1 MTLLHPVSLAVAIAL
16 GGAAYLA
23 FEKNTQ
29 VTPYEKKA
37 GFLEKKAASKSQT
50 PKRYDKPKEAHEFY
64 VQQRLPIG
72 ASALPTEKYSAA
84 LAQIKN
90 MPHYSIAENSVLF
103 DYQPQ
108 LNAPDG
114 QNQQLGDWKELGPGN
129 IGGRTRTLIIH
140 PTNHDIMYTAGV
152 AGGVWKTTDAGAS
165 WQPLSDLATNLAV
178 TTLTFDPNNADII
191 YAGTGEGFFNFDA
204 LRGDGIFKSSDAG
217 TTWEQIASTASNG
230 DFQYINKIAFSKND
244 ASTMYAAT
252 RTGVQKSLDGGVT
265 WSTAFVPVGASVGCT
280 DLTVLS
286 ESSVDVLLTACGSF
300 NTGGVHR
307 STDAGANW
315 VQVINGA
322 NQGRTTI
329 AVAPSD
335 NNIIY
340 ALSANRNS
348 HAMDAVYKSTDMG
361 ATWVTTVTQDTGD
374 SFTKLLLSNTVFG
387 LFDQCFGGTAQF
399 FNQGWYDN
407 IIAVDPVNP
416 DVVWTG
422 GIDVFRSDDGGQSFV
437 PASVWWFDPTNP
449 QYAHADHHE
458 IVFHP
463 DYNGTTNT
471 TMFVGNDGGIQRT
484 DNALAGRLTLDE
496 VCGNTAADP
505 AQRVSWST
513 LNNGYAVT
521 QFYHGTVKPN
531 GESYFGGTQDN
542 GTLSGQDGGFNSWTE
557 ILGGDGGWTAI
568 DPTNPDIMFA
578 ENTGLSIQKSTNGGQ
593 SFSAATTGIS
603 GDNGFPFI
611 TRFEMAPSNPQ
622 VLWIGGNQ
630 LWRTSDQAESWSA
643 ASGALNGSVYS
654 IGIAPNT
661 ENAVAA
667 GTNGG
672 SIYVSYSAEQADT
685 QTQWVEATPVVG
697 ATVSSIAFDPQDN
710 QIIYATLSNFDVTHV
725 WKTTDGGQNWQAM
738 DNGLPNVPAITI
750 AVDPVDTQRLFVG
763 TDLGVFVSVDGGMN
777 WMADGSGLAN
787 TNIAKLAIKGSEL
800 FAFTHGRSAYKVAI
814 KNEANRIL
822 EIEEDTEL
830 MLSDV
835 LVDEFGQAY
844 DSIEIVQTSE
854 NGMLL
859 SGDQALEVGSQ
870 VAQADFASVK
880 YKPNDNFNGDD
891 AFTFRGTTNEPTDT
905 PNNDGVADEHTIDIT
920 VKAVNDAPAIQQL
933 DDLNLYIDELV
944 EIDFKEH
951 IEDVDNDQLMISLEP
966 SVPGMSFIDGVLS
979 GRPFTEF
986 TQQMTLMVGD
996 GELEATQSFRLDI
1009 DEPPKRAPMIEE
1021 GQSFEVQENNQ
1032 EGTSVGILE
1041 FSDPDPDISP
1051 VEGFMVLDEVP
1062 FMIDATGEIFATVEL
1077 DYEMENDYSF
1087 FVRAIDTLGNSSD
1100 YTEVN
1105 VSVTND
1111 PADDEIVDPVIDE
1124 GQVFEVVENPEI
1136 GTVIGMLEFN
1146 DSDDSPVESFEV
1158 LGNVPFEVNT
1168 SGGVTVSGEI
1178 DFETHEYFE
1187 FAVKAIGSK
1196 GNSSDYTKVN
1206 VTVIDDPNDQGAD
1219 NQEPAIPTGQV
1230 FEIRENAALGTIVGQ
1245 LEYFDPDPDTTPV
1258 KEFFV
1263 IGNAPFSIE
1272 PNGDIVVRGNLDFEF
1287 QSVIKFGVRA
1297 QDTDGNT
1304 SEYTEVTVN
1313 LIDVRGNDDDDND
1326 GDSGSLGFLTLL
1338 SLPLALLRRRKR

>member
-1 MTLLHPVSLAVAIAL
+1 MTLLHPVSLAVAVAL

-23 FEKNTQ
+23 YENQ
-29 VTPYEKKA
+29 AQETPYEMKA
-37 GFLEKKAASKSQT
+37 DFLAKKAASKTQA

-72 ASALPTEKYSAA
+72 ASTLPTEKYSAA
-84 LAQIKN
+84 LAQIKS
-90 MPHYSIAENSVLF
+90 MPHYSLAENTVLF

-114 QNQQLGDWKELGPGN
+114 QNQELGDWQELGPGN

-140 PTNHDIMYTAGV
+140 PTNHDVMYTAGV

-165 WQPLSDLATNLAV
+165 WTPLSDLATNLAV

-217 TTWEQIASTASNG
+217 MTWEQIPSTASNS
-230 DFQYINKIAFSKND
+230 DFQYTNKIAFSKND
-244 ASTMYAAT
+244 ANTIYAAT
-252 RTGVQKSLDGGVT
+252 QTGIQKSIDSGVT
-265 WSTAFVPVGASVGCT
+265 WSNVFVPQGASVGCT

-286 ESSVDVLLTACGSF
+286 ESNVDVLLTACGSF

-307 STDAGANW
+307 STDAGVNW
-315 VQVINGA
+315 SQVIAGA
-322 NQGRTTI
+322 TQGRTTI

-340 ALSANRNS
+340 ALAANRNS

-361 ATWVTTVTQDTGD
+361 ATWNTTVTQDTAD

-437 PASVWWFDPTNP
+437 PTSVWWFNPTDP
-449 QYAHADHHE
+449 QYAHADQHE

-463 DYNGTTNT
+463 EYNGTTNT

-484 DNALAGRLTLDE
+484 DNALSGRLTLDE
-496 VCGNTAADP
+496 VCGNVAADP

-521 QFYHGTVKPN
+521 QFYHGTVKPD
-531 GESYFGGTQDN
+531 GTSYFGGTQDN
-542 GTLSGQDGGFNSWTE
+542 GTLSGVDGGFNSWIE

-568 DPTNPDIMFA
+568 DPTNPNIMFA
-578 ENTGLSIQKSTNGGQ
+578 ENTGLSIQKSTDGGQ
-593 SFSAATTGIS
+593 SFNSATTGIS

-622 VLWIGGNQ
+622 VLWIGGSQ
-630 LWRTSDQAESWSA
+630 LWRTSNQAESWSA

-661 ENAVAA
+661 ESAVAA

-672 SIYVSYSAEQADT
+672 TIYVSYTADQAT
-685 QTQWVEATPVVG
+685 AQTQWVEATPVAG
-697 ATVSSIAFDPQDN
+697 ATVSSIAFDPKDN
-710 QIIYATLSNFDVTHV
+710 QVIYATLSNFDVTHV
-725 WKTTDGGQNWQAM
+725 WKTTDGGQNWLAM
-738 DNGLPNVPAITI
+738 DNGLPNVPAMTI
-750 AVDPVDTQRLFVG
+750 AVDPENTQRLFVG
-763 TDLGVFVSVDGGMN
+763 TDLGVFVSIDGGMN

-787 TNIAKLAIKGSEL
+787 TNIAKLVIKDSEL
-800 FAFTHGRSAYKVAI
+800 FAFTHGRSTYKVAI
-814 KNEANRIL
+814 KTESDRTL
-822 EIEEDTEL
+822 ETPEDMPL
-830 MLSDV
+830 MLGDV
-835 LVDEFGQAY
+835 LVNEFGQPYA
-844 DSIEIVQTSE
+844 SVEIVNTSE

-859 SGDQALEVGSQ
+859 SGEQVLEAGDQVM
-870 VAQADFASVK
+870 QADFANVS
-880 YKPNDNFNGDD
+880 YKPNDDFFGDD
-891 AFTFRGTTNEPTDT
+891 AFTFKGTVAESI
-905 PNNDGVADEHTIDIT
+905 PNNDAEPNQHTISIK
-920 VKAVNDAPAIQQL
+920 VNSVNDAPVIEQIENI
-933 DDLNLYIDELV
+933 NLYIDELV
-944 EIDFKEH
+944 EIDFNEH
-951 IEDVDNDQLMISLEP
+951 VEDVDNEDLMITLEP

-986 TQQMTLMVGD
+986 TRQMTLMVSD
-996 GELEATQSFRLDI
+996 GELETMQSFRLDI
-1009 DEPPKRAPMIEE
+1009 SEPPKRAPMIEAD
-1021 GQSFEVQENNQ
+1021 QLFEVQENNDPN
-1032 EGTSVGILE
+1032 TSIGMLQ
-1041 FSDPDPDISP
+1041 FSDPDPEVSP
-1051 VEGFMVLDEVP
+1051 VEAFMILDEVP
-1062 FMIDATGEIFATVEL
+1062 FMIDETGEVFATEAL
-1077 DYEMENDYSF
+1077 DYEMQSEYSF
-1087 FVRAIDTLGNSSD
+1087 FVRAVDTLGNHSD
-1100 YTEVN
+1100 YTEVK

-1111 PADDEIVDPVIDE
+1111 SADDDATGPVIDE
-1124 GQVFEVVENPEI
+1124 GQMFEVMENSAI
-1136 GTVIGMLEFN
+1136 GTVIGMLEFDN
-1146 DSDDSPVESFEV
+1146 ADDTSIASFEV
-1158 LGNVPFEVNT
+1158 LGNVPFEINT
-1168 SGGVTVSGEI
+1168 SGGVTVSDEI
-1178 DFETHEYFE
+1178 DFETNEYFE
-1187 FAVKAIGSK
+1187 FAVKAIDSK
-1196 GNSSDYTKVN
+1196 GNESEYTKVK
-1206 VTVIDDPNDQGAD
+1206 VTVIDDPNDSGSD
-1219 NQEPAIPTGQV
+1219 NNPVIPAGQV
-1230 FEIRENAALGTIVGQ
+1230 FEIRENAALGTIVGR
-1245 LEYFDPDPDTTPV
+1245 LEFSDPDPQTSPV

-1263 IGNAPFSIE
+1263 IGNAPFTVE
-1272 PNGDIVVRGNLDFEF
+1272 DNGDIVVQGNLDFEF

-1297 QDTDGNT
+1297 QDTSGNT

-1326 GDSGSLGFLTLL
+1326 GDSGSFGLFALL

>member
-1 MTLLHPVSLAVAIAL
+1 MTLLHPVSLAVAVAL

-23 FEKNTQ
+23 YENRAQ
-29 VTPYEKKA
+29 ETPYEMKA
-37 GFLEKKAASKSQT
+37 DFLAKKAASKSQA

-64 VQQRLPIG
+64 VQQRLPLG
-72 ASALPTEKYSAA
+72 ATSLPTEKYSAA
-84 LAQIKN
+84 LAQIKS
-90 MPHYSIAENSVLF
+90 MPHYSIAQSSVLF

-114 QNQQLGDWKELGPGN
+114 QNQELGDWQELGPGN

-140 PTNHDIMYTAGV
+140 PTNHDVMYTAGV

-217 TTWEQIASTASNG
+217 MTWEQISSTASNG
-230 DFQYINKIAFSKND
+230 DFQYVNKIAFSKND
-244 ASTMYAAT
+244 ANILYAAT
-252 RTGVQKSLDGGVT
+252 RTGVQKSMDSGST
-265 WSTAFVPVGASVGCT
+265 WSTVFVPEGASVGCT
-280 DLTVLS
+280 DLSVLS

-300 NTGGVHR
+300 NAGGVHR
-307 STDAGANW
+307 STDAGATW
-315 VQVINGA
+315 TPVIA
-322 NQGRTTI
+322 DATQGRTTI

-340 ALSANRNS
+340 ALAANRNS

-361 ATWVTTVTQDTGD
+361 ATWNTTVTQDTAD

-407 IIAVDPVNP
+407 IIAVDPINP

-437 PASVWWFDPTNP
+437 PTSVWWFDPTNP
-449 QYAHADHHE
+449 QYAHADQHE

-484 DNALAGRLTLDE
+484 DNALSGRLTLNE

-521 QFYHGTVKPN
+521 QFYHGTVKPD

-542 GTLSGQDGGFNSWTE
+542 GTLSGQDGGFNGWIE

-568 DPTNPDIMFA
+568 DPTNPDVMFA
-578 ENTGLSIQKSTNGGQ
+578 ENTGLSIQKSTDGGQ
-593 SFSAATTGIS
+593 SFSSATVGIS

-622 VLWIGGNQ
+622 VLWIGGSQ
-630 LWRTSDQAESWSA
+630 LWRTDNQAESWSA
-643 ASGALNGSVYS
+643 ASGVLNGSVYA

-661 ENAVAA
+661 DSAVAA

-672 SIYVSYSAEQADT
+672 TIYVTYNADQADT
-685 QTQWVEATPVVG
+685 QTQWVEATLEGG
-697 ATVSSIAFDPQDN
+697 ATVSSIAFDPKDN
-710 QIIYATLSNFDVTHV
+710 QVIYATLSNFDVTHV

-738 DNGLPNVPAITI
+738 DNGLPNVPAMTI
-750 AVDPVDTQRLFVG
+750 AVDPTNTQRLFVG
-763 TDLGVFVSVDGGMN
+763 TDLGVFVSIDGGMN

-787 TNIAKLAIKGSEL
+787 TNIAKLIIKDSEL
-800 FAFTHGRSAYKVAI
+800 FAFTHGRSTYKVAI
-814 KNEANRIL
+814 KNESDRTL
-822 EIEEDTEL
+822 ETQEDMSL

-835 LVDEFGQAY
+835 LVNEFGQPY
-844 DSIEIVQTSE
+844 DSVEIVDTPTGGALMSADE
-854 NGMLL
+854 V
-859 SGDQALEVGSQ
+859 LEVGDQ
-870 VAQADFASVK
+870 VQQADFANVS
-880 YKPNDNFNGDD
+880 YKPNDDFYGDD
-891 AFTFRGTTNEPTDT
+891 AFTFKGMMTESV
-905 PNNDGVADEHTIDIT
+905 PNNDGEENQHTVSIK
-920 VKAVNDAPAIQQL
+920 VKAVNDAPVIEPV
-933 DDLNLYIDELV
+933 DDMTLYIDELV
-944 EIDFKEH
+944 EVDFKDH
-951 IEDVDNDQLMISLEP
+951 IEDVDSDNLMISLEP

-979 GRPFTEF
+979 GRPFETF
-986 TQQMTLMVGD
+986 SQQMTLVVSD
-996 GELEATQSFRLDI
+996 GELEVMQFFNLDI
-1009 DEPPKRAPMIEE
+1009 VEAPKRAPMIEE
-1021 GQSFEVQENNQ
+1021 GQSFELQENND
-1032 EGTSVGILE
+1032 ENTSLGMLA
-1041 FSDPDPDISP
+1041 FSDPDPEVSP
-1051 VEGFMVLDEVP
+1051 VERFMILDEVP
-1062 FMIDATGEIFATVEL
+1062 FMIDETGEIFVTESL
-1077 DYEMENDYSF
+1077 DYEIQNEYSF
-1087 FVRAIDTLGNSSD
+1087 FVRAVDTLGNTSE
-1100 YTEVN
+1100 YTEVE

-1111 PADDEIVDPVIDE
+1111 SADDDISDPVIDE
-1124 GQVFEVVENPEI
+1124 GQMFEVMENSEI
-1136 GTVIGMLEFN
+1136 GTVIGTIEF
-1146 DSDDSPVESFEV
+1146 DHADEASIVSFEV

-1168 SGGVTVSGEI
+1168 SGGVTVSGDI
-1178 DFETHEYFE
+1178 DFETNTYFE
-1187 FAVKAIGSK
+1187 FAVKAIDDK
-1196 GNSSDYTKVN
+1196 GNESEYTKVK
-1206 VTVIDDPNDQGAD
+1206 VTVIDDPNDTGSD
-1219 NQEPAIPTGQV
+1219 RDPVIPAGQV
-1230 FEIRENAALGTIVGQ
+1230 FEIRENAALGTIVGR
-1245 LEYFDPDPDTTPV
+1245 LEYSDPDPETSPV

-1263 IGNAPFSIE
+1263 IGNAPFVVE
-1272 PNGDIVVRGNLDFEF
+1272 DNGDIVVQGNLDFEF

-1297 QDTDGNT
+1297 EDTRGNM

-1326 GDSGSLGFLTLL
+1326 GDAGSFGFLTLL